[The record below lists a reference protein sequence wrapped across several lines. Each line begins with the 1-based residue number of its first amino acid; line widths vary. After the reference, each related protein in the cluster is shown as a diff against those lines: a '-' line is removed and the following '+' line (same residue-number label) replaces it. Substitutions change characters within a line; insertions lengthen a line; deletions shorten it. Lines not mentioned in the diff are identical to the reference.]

1 MERTTIQNYINNFR
15 NSISRFLKE
24 NVGIKTIV
32 YQYSNGAVL
41 VFEPGVNTPN
51 NDELFKNKRQ

>member
-51 NDELFKNKRQ
+51 NIILK